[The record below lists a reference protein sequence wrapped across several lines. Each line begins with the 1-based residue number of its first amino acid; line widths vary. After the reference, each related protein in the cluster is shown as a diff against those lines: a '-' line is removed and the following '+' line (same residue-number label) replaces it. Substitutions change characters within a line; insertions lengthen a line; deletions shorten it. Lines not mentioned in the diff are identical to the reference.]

1 MDRVRLGRTGLEV
14 SVAGLG
20 TGGYSRLGLGQ
31 GKDEA
36 HAVRIIHAG
45 LDLGIDIIDT
55 SSFYGTEEIV
65 GTALKGRRDQVVIST
80 KNLMVREDT
89 SLTGTSYLTAAE
101 FKQAVEGNL
110 SRLGTDYIDILHVHG
125 VCDHQY
131 DHCRDALVPALQQL
145 RDEGKIRFLA
155 VSERFY
161 TEPRHD
167 MLVRALHD
175 DFWDVIMV
183 GFNIVNQ
190 SAIHNVLPKCAEK
203 DVGTLCIYAVRSHL
217 GSLEGARKLI
227 SDAIAAGEVDPA
239 DLAMENPLLFLLE
252 DGGAGSLPNAC
263 YRFNRH
269 TPGANVILT
278 GTGSF
283 DHLQENVRS
292 INDPPLPTAIVDKLH
307 RIFGRVNSVSG
318 D

>member
-1 MDRVRLGRTGLEV
+1 MDTVTLGRTGLKM
-14 SVAGLG
+14 STAGLG

-31 GKDEA
+31 GKDEN
-36 HAVRIIHAG
+36 HAVGIIHAA

-55 SSFYGTEEIV
+55 SSFYGTEEVV
-65 GTALKGRRDQVVIST
+65 GKALKGRRDRVVIST
-80 KNLMVREDT
+80 KNLMVRDDT
-89 SLTGTSYLTAAE
+89 SLTGNSYLTAAE

-131 DHCRDALVPALQQL
+131 DYCRDALVPVLHEL

-161 TEPRHD
+161 VEPRHD
-167 MLVRALHD
+167 MLVRALQD
-175 DFWDVIMV
+175 DFWDVVMV

-190 SAIHNVLPKCAEK
+190 TAIHNVLPQCVEK

-227 SDAIAAGEVDPA
+227 LDAISAGQVDPG
-239 DLAMENPLLFLLE
+239 DLDMENPLLFLLDE
-252 DGGAGSLPNAC
+252 GGAGSLTNAC

-269 TPGANVILT
+269 MPGAHVILT
-278 GTGSF
+278 GTGSL
-283 DHLQENVRS
+283 DHLRENVRS
-292 INDPPLPTAIVDKLH
+292 INDPPLPTAVVDKLR
-307 RIFGRVNSVSG
+307 RIFGRVDAVSG